1 MAGSSEFQEFVQTLK
16 DKTNIVDVVAGYV
29 QLERKGNSWWGCC
42 PFHHEKTASFVVNEP
57 DKYYHCF
64 GCSASGDVIKFVQ
77 EIENVD
83 FMDAVKILADR
94 VKLPVPAP
102 SGQDAAKTMELKQ
115 RKDMCLKVVNETAHF
130 YLRNLRSGKAQ
141 EHLRYIDSR
150 KLSREVVTKFGLGA
164 SMNFYDLPK
173 FLRDKGYTAQQMIDA
188 GVCSQGEDGK
198 LIDAQGGRLIY
209 PIINSFDE
217 VIAFGGRL
225 LKKADNLAKYKNTKD
240 TIIFNKSKT
249 LYNIN
254 LLKKLKKQQKISE
267 VIMVEGYMDTIS
279 LYSAGFT
286 NVVAS
291 MGTSLTQDQARLI
304 KRYSENILISYD
316 GDSAGQSANARGL
329 EILQDEGLTVKVVS
343 LPEGMDPDDV
353 IRKQGNEGYQACLD
367 AALPLIDFRLKFA
380 ERGLDLTKPAD
391 RRKYIQAALR
401 IVKGE
406 KSDSTQEDLLKTIRD
421 RTGTSLQALKDEL
434 GKVDLSV
441 APEPERAAPD
451 AQGDAEKKELLRAW
465 NSRETKASR
474 FVAAAYLFGA
484 KCAEGTDISS
494 VPVFNDL
501 HKIIISYVK
510 NCLEDGETPRPG
522 ELISSYGVQEAHMS
536 SAEAKDLGLE
546 GYEMW
551 KVAGLSEGSSLTGP
565 VADKYFQ
572 DCVYTLR
579 MKKLKDERDKYDRLC
594 KAETDPDKK
603 RGYLRQ
609 YQDAL
614 KAVKD
619 LARTAK
625 DNKVSEIRA
634 DRDGG

>member
-1 MAGSSEFQEFVQTLK
+1 MASSEFQEFVQTLK
-16 DKTNIVDVVAGYV
+16 DKVNIVDVVSGYV
-29 QLERKGNSWWGCC
+29 QLDRKGNSWWGCC
-42 PFHHEKTASFVVNEP
+42 PFHHEKTASFIVNET
-57 DKYYHCF
+57 DKYFHCF
-64 GCSASGDVIKFVQ
+64 GCNASGDVIKFVQ
-77 EIENVD
+77 DIENVD

-102 SGQDAAKTMELKQ
+102 SGADAAKTMELKQ

-130 YLRNLRSGKAQ
+130 YLANLRSGKAEQ
-141 EHLRYIDSR
+141 HLKYIESR
-150 KLSREVVTKFGLGA
+150 KLTGKVVTQFGLGA
-164 SMNFYDLPK
+164 SMNFYDLPRY
-173 FLRDKGYTAQQMIDA
+173 LLDKGYTPQQIQDA
-188 GVCSQGEDGK
+188 GVCTLGEEGR

-353 IRKQGNEGYQACLD
+353 IKKQGNAGYQACLD
-367 AALPLIDFRLKFA
+367 AALPLIDFRLKYA
-380 ERGLDLTKPAD
+380 ENGLDLTNTSD

-441 APEPERAAPD
+441 APEQAPAEPRDADAAAERKAM
-451 AQGDAEKKELLRAW
+451 LREW
-465 NSRETKASR
+465 NTKETKASR
-474 FVAAAYLFGA
+474 FVSAAYLFGA
-484 KCAEGTDISS
+484 KCAEKTDISS

-510 NCLEDGETPRPG
+510 NCQEDGEKPRPG
-522 ELISSYGVQEAHMS
+522 DLISSYGVGESHMS
-536 SAEAKDLGLE
+536 SSDARDLGLE

-551 KVAGLSEGSSLTGP
+551 RVAALSEGDSLQGP

-579 MKKLKDERDKYDRLC
+579 MKQLKDERDRCDRLC
-594 KAETDPDKK
+594 KAEQDPDRK
-603 RGYLRQ
+603 REWLMK
-609 YQDAL
+609 YQEAL
-614 KAVKD
+614 SAIRSLTKQARAEKVK
-619 LARTAK
+619 
-625 DNKVSEIRA
+625 EIS
-634 DRDGG
+634 

>member
-1 MAGSSEFQEFVQTLK
+1 A
-16 DKTNIVDVVAGYV
+16 
-29 QLERKGNSWWGCC
+29 
-42 PFHHEKTASFVVNEP
+42 
-57 DKYYHCF
+57 
-64 GCSASGDVIKFVQ
+64 
-77 EIENVD
+77 
-83 FMDAVKILADR
+83 
-94 VKLPVPAP
+94 
-102 SGQDAAKTMELKQ
+102 
-115 RKDMCLKVVNETAHF
+115 
-130 YLRNLRSGKAQ
+130 
-141 EHLRYIDSR
+141 
-150 KLSREVVTKFGLGA
+150 
-164 SMNFYDLPK
+164 
-173 FLRDKGYTAQQMIDA
+173 
-188 GVCSQGEDGK
+188 
-198 LIDAQGGRLIY
+198 
-209 PIINSFDE
+209 
-217 VIAFGGRL
+217 
-225 LKKADNLAKYKNTKD
+225 
-240 TIIFNKSKT
+240 
-249 LYNIN
+249 
-254 LLKKLKKQQKISE
+254 E

-353 IRKQGNEGYQACLD
+353 IKKQGNEGYQACLD

-380 ERGLDLTKPAD
+380 ERGLDLSKAVD

-441 APEPERAAPD
+441 APEPEKAPADAGTDTERAEMMR
-451 AQGDAEKKELLRAW
+451 QW
-465 NSRETKASR
+465 NSKETKASR

-501 HKIIISYVK
+501 HKIIISYVR
-510 NCLEDGETPRPG
+510 NCLEDGERPRPG
-522 ELISSYGVQEAHMS
+522 DLISSYGVQEAHMS
-536 SAEAKDLGLE
+536 SADAKDLGME

-551 KVAGLSEGSSLTGP
+551 RVAALGEGDSLSGP

-579 MKKLKDERDKYDRLC
+579 MKKLKDERDRYDKLC
-594 KAETDPDKK
+594 KAETDPDRK
-603 RGYLRQ
+603 RAYLTQ
-609 YQDAL
+609 YQSAL

-619 LARTAK
+619 LAKQAK
-625 DNKVSEIRA
+625 DSKLTEIRP
-634 DRDGG
+634 DRDGSA